1 MKSNKM
7 ILTGR
12 RIRNSKDLAG
22 RGLSRE
28 APLAQIEKM
37 FVKVLLTAADKST
50 ESLKQGPG
58 VMYSKLKAVVR

>member
-1 MKSNKM
+1 MRANKI
-7 ILTGR
+7 ILIGR

-28 APLAQIEKM
+28 VPLAQFGKM
-37 FVKVLLTAADKST
+37 FAKVLLTAADKST

-58 VMYSKLKAVVR
+58 MMYSKLKAVVR

>member
-1 MKSNKM
+1 MRSNKM
-7 ILTGR
+7 ILIGR

-28 APLAQIEKM
+28 VPLAQIGEV
-37 FVKVLLTAADKST
+37 FVKVLLTAADKSI

-58 VMYSKLKAVVR
+58 IMYSKLTAVVR